1 MAKTQLVRIP
11 SDIIKELREVIT
23 NDIPELSKENNAI
36 IVRFALRRFL
46 ETYNRGGNDAKDRGA
61 KS

>member
-1 MAKTQLVRIP
+1 
-11 SDIIKELREVIT
+11 LREVIT